1 MVDTLALIFNPITLF
16 FASLLV
22 VAILWLWGRSMA
34 PPPTPYGHKQEMY
47 TGGEPVKDQE
57 VRPGYQFFHVA
68 LFFTVLHVAALV
80 LVTAHTGAPVLLIAI
95 YLGVVCLAIAALI
108 WR

>member
-1 MVDTLALIFNPITLF
+1 VVDVALIFNPITLF

-22 VAILWLWGRSMA
+22 VVILYLWGRSMA
-34 PPPTPYGHKQEMY
+34 PPPTPYGYKQDMY
-47 TGGEPVKDQE
+47 TGGEPVKVQE
-57 VRPGYQFFHVA
+57 VRPGYQFFHIA

-80 LVTAHTGAPVLLIAI
+80 LVTVHTGTPVLLIAI
-95 YLGVVCLAIAALI
+95 YLGVVVLAVAALV

>member
-1 MVDTLALIFNPITLF
+1 MVDASLIFNPITIFL
-16 FASLLV
+16 ASLFV
-22 VAILWLWGRSMA
+22 VYLLYLWGRSLA

-47 TGGEPVKDQE
+47 TGGEAAKEQE
-57 VRPGYQFFHVA
+57 VRPGYQFFHIA

-80 LVTAHTGAPVLLIAI
+80 LVTAHTGASALLIAI
-95 YLGVVCLAIAALI
+95 YLGVVSLAIAALI